1 MERLFDMDEK
11 SEESITQLRESKRE
25 VDEIDEDVLS
35 IVLVVL
41 FSLRGRR
48 QIGSVYAEDGALE
61 ESICSCMYE
70 CRELK
75 KECIIYIHALT
86 TK

>member
-1 MERLFDMDEK
+1 MVDTGEE

-25 VDEIDEDVLS
+25 VDEIEVDVLC
-35 IVLVVL
+35 ILFFVL
-41 FSLRGRR
+41 LRSGCVRNSR
-48 QIGSVYAEDGALE
+48 LVYPEDGALE
-61 ESICSCMYE
+61 ESICSCVDE

-75 KECIIYIHALT
+75 KECLIYIHSLT

>member
-1 MERLFDMDEK
+1 MERMVDMDEE

-25 VDEIDEDVLS
+25 VEEIEVDVLCILFFVVIRRWRVRNS
-35 IVLVVL
+35 NLV
-41 FSLRGRR
+41 
-48 QIGSVYAEDGALE
+48 YPEDAALE
-61 ESICSCMYE
+61 ESICSCVDE

-75 KECIIYIHALT
+75 KECIIYIHSLT